1 MLVRKGG
8 FEPPLLTELD
18 PKSSASTRFRHFRI
32 AYTTTTYTI
41 CGREAIPFFD
51 SPSASAAHENI
62 PQAKRSSSAEG
73 AFVVATQDRQQHH
86 SYEKTRLEKHD

>member
-18 PKSSASTRFRHFRI
+18 PKSSASTRFRHFRN

-41 CGREAIPFFD
+41 YSREAIPFFD
-51 SPSASAAHENI
+51 NPF
-62 PQAKRSSSAEG
+62 R
-73 AFVVATQDRQQHH
+73 
-86 SYEKTRLEKHD
+86 

>member
-18 PKSSASTRFRHFRI
+18 PKSSASTRFRHFRN

-41 CGREAIPFFD
+41 CSREAIPFFD
-51 SPSASAAHENI
+51 SPFASAAHENI
-62 PQAKRSSSAEG
+62 PQNKRRSSAEG
-73 AFVVATQDRQQHH
+73 AFVVARQNWQQHH
-86 SYEKTRLEKHD
+86 SYEKIKSEKHD

>member
-41 CGREAIPFFD
+41 SGREAIPFFD
-51 SPSASAAHENI
+51 SPSASATHENI

-73 AFVVATQDRQQHH
+73 AFIGVTP
-86 SYEKTRLEKHD
+86 SS